1 MPGRR
6 APEDQRREAILAAA
20 FAVAARERL
29 TGLTARAVAAEAGVS
44 SGLVFFYFKSRDA
57 LLHALLGWILER
69 TIVAAEIAQ
78 LAAEVENPKARMF
91 AIVAR
96 DVERLPKQRARVE
109 LFFDYWVLGT
119 RDDDIRQT
127 IRAALDRYRDA
138 FVPLA
143 EAVIRADPA
152 RFQGAD
158 AAGLA
163 GITAAFVEGCAL
175 QSVMDPERFEVRRVM
190 RTLAGL
196 LGIAQFPTTRRA
208 TRPGGGEPDVLPL
221 RSTARGRPRRTGSSE

>member
-57 LLHALLGWILER
+57 LLHALLQWLLAR
-69 TIVAAEIAQ
+69 TIVAGEVAQ
-78 LAAEVENPKARMF
+78 LAADVANPKARMF

-119 RDDDIRQT
+119 RDDDIRRS

-138 FVPLA
+138 FLPLA
-143 EAVIRADPA
+143 EAVIREDPA
-152 RFQGAD
+152 RFPNTD
-158 AAGLA
+158 PAGLA
-163 GITAAFVEGCAL
+163 GIAAAFVEGCAL
-175 QSVMDPERFEVRRVM
+175 QSVMDPERFDVRRVM

-196 LGIAQFPTTRRA
+196 LGIGEFPSARRPQRRDA
-208 TRPGGGEPDVLPL
+208 GEPSVLPL
-221 RSTARGRPRRTGSSE
+221 RRSPRDGLRRGGGAE

>member
-29 TGLTARAVAAEAGVS
+29 TGLTARAVATEAGVS

-57 LLHALLGWILER
+57 LLRALLGWLLAR
-69 TIVAAEIAQ
+69 TIVAAEVADIA
-78 LAAEVENPKARMF
+78 AHVENPRARMF

-96 DVERLPKQRARVE
+96 DIERLPKQRARVE

-119 RDDDIRQT
+119 RDDEIRRT

-138 FVPLA
+138 FLPLA
-143 EAVIRADPA
+143 EAVIRDDPA
-152 RFQGAD
+152 RWPGAD
-158 AAGLA
+158 AQGLA
-163 GITAAFVEGCAL
+163 GIAAAFVEGCAL
-175 QSVMDPERFEVRRVM
+175 QTVMDPERFDVRRVM

-196 LGIAQFPTTRRA
+196 LGVAEF
-208 TRPGGGEPDVLPL
+208 
-221 RSTARGRPRRTGSSE
+221 PRRRRPAPSRAGADRP